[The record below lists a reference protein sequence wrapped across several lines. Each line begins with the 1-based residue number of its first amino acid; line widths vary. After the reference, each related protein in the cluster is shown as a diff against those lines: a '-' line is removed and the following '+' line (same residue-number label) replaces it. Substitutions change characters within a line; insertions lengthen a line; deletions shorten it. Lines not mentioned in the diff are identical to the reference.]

1 MRNIDLSY
9 LEADAREALLDL
21 MSVYGDGF
29 YKWLASLWDPATGGF
44 YYSESARDNEGYL
57 PDVESVGQILAA
69 LKNNGLFVDYGH
81 DTVKALPAFMQR
93 KILAFTDSL
102 QDPDGFFYH
111 PQWGKN
117 IPLMRRGRD
126 LSWAQG
132 IYSLLGGTAP
142 YPTAD
147 EQITDGGTAQVAE
160 HLRSEEAF
168 LDYLYNKHDR
178 KRFFNH
184 LNHELNAQHGEIK
197 SAGLMPVLFDF
208 LEREQDPETGL
219 WGEGVNYNA
228 LTALMKGMLIYTA
241 EGRPFRYAEQAVDS
255 AIQMMV
261 SDDEPKRIV
270 DITNPGNALI
280 NILNTQRQLQG
291 EEAAEAL
298 RLRVAARGAQIC
310 RNSKEKLLPYVQK
323 QDVFSFFPY
332 VVGEVSQ
339 NVPAAVPGTAEGDV
353 NATVIAYGHLKRV
366 MMLMGV
372 KDPYI
377 YGGEEYR
384 DFLGIIDLKEKEY
397 SRNL

>member
-9 LEADAREALLDL
+9 LESDTREALLDL
-21 MSVYGDGF
+21 MGIYGDGF
-29 YKWLASLWDPATGGF
+29 YKWMASLWDPATGGF
-44 YYSESARDNEGYL
+44 YYSESARDNDGYL

-69 LKNNGLFVDYGH
+69 LRNNGLFADYGH
-81 DTVKALPAFMQR
+81 DTAKALPAFMR
-93 KILAFTDSL
+93 ERILSFTDSL
-102 QDPDGFFYH
+102 QDRDGFFYH

-117 IPLMRRGRD
+117 IPLTRRGRD

-132 IYSLLGGTAP
+132 IYSLLGGKAP

-147 EQITDGGTAQVAE
+147 RQISEGKTVQVAE

-168 LDYLYNKHDR
+168 LNYLYTKHDR
-178 KRFFNH
+178 KKFFNH
-184 LNHELNAQHGEIK
+184 LNHELNAQHSEIK

-208 LEREQDPETGL
+208 LEREQDPKTGL

-228 LTALMKGMLIYTA
+228 LTALMKGMLIYTQ
-241 EGRPFRYAEQAVDS
+241 EKRPFRYAEQAVDS
-255 AIQMMV
+255 AIKMMV

-280 NILNTQRQLQG
+280 NILNTKRRLEG
-291 EEAAEAL
+291 EEAAEKL
-298 RLRVAARGAQIC
+298 RLRVAARGAEIC
-310 RNSKEKLLPYVQK
+310 RSSVEKLLPYVQK

-366 MMLMGV
+366 MMLIGV
-372 KDPYI
+372 KDTYI